1 MVFIREDRNDC
12 EHRTIHSSTG
22 KQTDKYKYWLDIINE
37 KRQSIKS
44 WKRDLTESDR
54 LFVLRNN
61 TNEKEIQEAKVKGF
75 NSWKQN
81 DIYEEVNYK
90 NLKLISSRLVFR
102 KR

>member
-1 MVFIREDRNDC
+1 MID
-12 EHRTIHSSTG
+12 
-22 KQTDKYKYWLDIINE
+22 E
-37 KRQSIKS
+37 KGSRRQSIKS

-61 TNEKEIQEAKVKGF
+61 TSEKEIQEAKVKGF

-81 DIYEEVNYK
+81 DVYEEVNYK
-90 NLKLISSRLVFR
+90 NLKLISSSRCVFR